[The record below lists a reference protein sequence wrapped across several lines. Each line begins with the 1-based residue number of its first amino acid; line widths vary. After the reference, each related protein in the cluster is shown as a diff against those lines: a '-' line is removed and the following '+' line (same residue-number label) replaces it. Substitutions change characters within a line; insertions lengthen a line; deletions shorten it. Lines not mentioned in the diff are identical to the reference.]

1 MNLYNDLWIK
11 SNFEKKDEQKEKNE
25 KKRLIFLKENKILK
39 INGTTLEKEQLEKH
53 LEKIASN
60 HNIIAKSQK
69 NTYPIP
75 HLIENFRTIEQVY
88 ELLNEHLKLG
98 ISIHP
103 AGEWLLDNFY
113 IIEETVKQIQK
124 ELPINKYIN
133 FVGIANGEYKG
144 FARIYV
150 LATEIVAYTEN
161 KIQREN

>member
-1 MNLYNDLWIK
+1 M
-11 SNFEKKDEQKEKNE
+11 
-25 KKRLIFLKENKILK
+25 KENKILK

-98 ISIHP
+98 INFQILGISFFFTLHIF
-103 AGEWLLDNFY
+103 LL
-113 IIEETVKQIQK
+113 
-124 ELPINKYIN
+124 IN
-133 FVGIANGEYKG
+133 FI
-144 FARIYV
+144 I
-150 LATEIVAYTEN
+150 
-161 KIQREN
+161 KIFHNV